1 MISLKND
8 KELIGGKENKI
19 VSLEPENIQ
28 VWNHAKNKKTN
39 KKIIRNTEKPI
50 QKYRF
55 IIQTAF
61 ALLCIWI
68 GVEFF
73 LFTRYL
79 QTNGAAV
86 YFQRPPGVDGFLP
99 ISSLMSFYLFV
110 TTGEIHP
117 AHPAGLFIFMAIVL
131 VSLVFGKSFCSWLCP
146 VGYIS
151 ELIGDFGEILLKKMF
166 KRNIKSVLPKW
177 LDYPLRSIKYLLLGF
192 LFFSVF
198 FLMTTIAVK
207 AFLDSPYNQVADLKM
222 YYFFADISQTALII
236 IAVLFVLSIFIR
248 NFWCRFLCPYGALLG
263 LISFLSPHKIK
274 RIPVG
279 CIDCGLCAKAC
290 PSNIKVDK
298 VKTVWSDE
306 CSTCMSCV
314 DVCPVE
320 DTLDL
325 KLIVTK
331 RKVSKKVL
339 AIVITIIFMI
349 VTGIGIIT
357 EHWQNNITPKEYLLH
372 YKYMNSYGHPTGTAA
387 MKELNKE
394 AAAGFLENN
403 EFNKELKN
411 QDIK

>member
-1 MISLKND
+1 MISI
-8 KELIGGKENKI
+8 EYNKKTAG
-19 VSLEPENIQ
+19 EGENIADSTLSENIRI
-28 VWNHAKNKKTN
+28 WNPPQNKKNKK
-39 KKIIRNTEKPI
+39 KITRNTEKPI

-61 ALLCIWI
+61 VLLCIWI

-79 QTNGAAV
+79 QTNGAAE
-86 YFQRPPGVDGFLP
+86 FFNRPPGVEGFLP

-151 ELIGDFGEILLKKMF
+151 ELVGDFGEKLLKIIF
-166 KRNIKSVLPKW
+166 KRNMKTKLPKW

-207 AFLDSPYNQVADLKM
+207 AFLDSPYNQVADLKL
-222 YYFFADISQTALII
+222 YYFFADISQTALIVL
-236 IAVLFVLSIFIR
+236 AVLFILSIFIR
-248 NFWCRFLCPYGALLG
+248 NFWCRYLCPYGALLG
-263 LISFLSPHKIK
+263 LISFLSPHRIK
-274 RIPVG
+274 RNPVN
-279 CIDCGLCAKAC
+279 CIDCGLCAKVC

-298 VKTVWSDE
+298 VKTVLSDE
-306 CSTCMSCV
+306 CSTCMNCV
-314 DVCPVE
+314 DICPVA

-325 KLIVTK
+325 KSIITK
-331 RKVSKKVL
+331 KKVSKNTIAI
-339 AIVITIIFMI
+339 AIVSIFMI

-357 EHWQNNITPKEYLLH
+357 GHWQNNITPKEYLHH

-387 MKELNKE
+387 MKELDKKAAQGTLGNNK
-394 AAAGFLENN
+394 
-403 EFNKELKN
+403 FNKQN
-411 QDIK
+411 QSIK